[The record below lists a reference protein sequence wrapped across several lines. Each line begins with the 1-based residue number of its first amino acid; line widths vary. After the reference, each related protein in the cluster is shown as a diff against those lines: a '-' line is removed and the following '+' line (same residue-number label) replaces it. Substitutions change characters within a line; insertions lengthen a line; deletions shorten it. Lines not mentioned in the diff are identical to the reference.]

1 MAAQTAGEKCMRK
14 LLISASLS
22 LAGLLLIGLSARTQ
36 PVATHHQSGQQS
48 RQEAKSISGK
58 VISITGPSLAVEVD
72 EGGTA
77 HTMKFLVDKNTQ
89 VQAQVKVGT
98 KVTVAYQVMEDGEN
112 LALNVVVQA

>member
-1 MAAQTAGEKCMRK
+1 MRK

-22 LAGLLLIGLSARTQ
+22 LAGLLLIGVSARAQ
-36 PVATHHQSGQQS
+36 PIAMHHQSGQQS